1 MKKGRQI
8 NKRLWRLSLL
18 VRLCVLLILSVSL
31 SLRLSVLSSAQSGR
45 KPQGTNQQP
54 QEKPV
59 ARIETKE
66 VIVPLTAYDADG
78 ALVSDLV
85 PRDVLVL
92 EDGEPRPVSYI
103 RHEPANIVLVI
114 DSSNEIGTFKNG
126 ESQRKLKEPIEVWKQ
141 QDYQVLPRPTAREF
155 ADNLIN
161 KLSPADQIA
170 IIQYAD
176 KVNLLQDWTRDRQ
189 QALTALRSKFRV
201 GLRASYFDALKL
213 AAEKLEKCPTGRR
226 VVVLISDGLDSNS
239 KASRGQALT
248 ALEKARATVFAVGW
262 TEVVRTEIEFAVGWI
277 GTHESS
283 NTATA
288 KRIAELRRHL
298 LKLDGGA
305 AQLRDLAETS
315 GGEIWLP
322 DSHDKFVVTNKDV
335 ITEIGAQYSLA
346 FITESKPSLD
356 NRREIQVFS
365 ARRGLSVRSSRSYYI
380 GD

>member
-1 MKKGRQI
+1 LIARACI
-8 NKRLWRLSLL
+8 LL
-18 VRLCVLLILSVSL
+18 VLSVSL
-31 SLRLSVLSSAQSGR
+31 SFHLSVSSSAQSGR
-45 KPQGTNQQP
+45 KPQGTNQQQ

-78 ALVSDLV
+78 ALVSDLA
-85 PRDVLVL
+85 PKDVLVL

-126 ESQRKLKEPIEVWKQ
+126 ESQRKPKEPVEVWKQ

-155 ADNLIN
+155 ADRLVS

-176 KVNLLQDWTRDRQ
+176 KVNLMQDWTRDRE
-189 QALTALRSKFRV
+189 QALTSLRSKFRV

-239 KASRGQALT
+239 KTSRSQAMT
-248 ALEKARATVFAVGW
+248 ALAKARATVFAVGW
-262 TEVVRTEIEFAVGWI
+262 TEVVRTEIEFAVNWVGA
-277 GTHESS
+277 HESS
-283 NTATA
+283 NSATA

-298 LKLDGGA
+298 LKLDGSA

-322 DSHDKFVVTNKDV
+322 ESHDKFIATNKDV

-356 NRREIQVFS
+356 NRREIQVFP
-365 ARRGLSVRSSRSYYI
+365 ARRGLTVRSSRSYYI